1 MAQMREDIRAEAAQ
15 YYDVNPTIPEDL
27 TFYQARLPSSD
38 AAVLELGCGTGRV
51 LLPLATMCGFI
62 HGIDRSQAM
71 LARCRQK
78 VQAAAIPPTKAR
90 VALGDI
96 TDFALARAFDLII
109 APYRVFQLLE
119 TEAQVDGLFQ
129 CVRAHLAP
137 GGTCILNV
145 FHPQGGFAGVR
156 QAWVTATEVYRW
168 EVTADGVRLRCD
180 ERLLRLDPKRHILY
194 LELVYRRYV
203 GGAWVEDAVLHI
215 PRRCYAPDEF
225 EQVIRDHGFRIIQR
239 WGGYA
244 GECYGEGP
252 ELVVQFGE

>member
-1 MAQMREDIRAEAAQ
+1 MSEDIRAEAAK
-15 YYDVNPTIPEDL
+15 YYDVSPTIPDDIA
-27 TFYQARLPSSD
+27 FYQARLPSAD

-51 LLPLATMCGFI
+51 LLPLAAVCGFI

-71 LARCRQK
+71 LARCLQK
-78 VQAAAIPPTKAR
+78 LQAAAIPPTKAR
-90 VALGDI
+90 VELGDI
-96 TDFALARAFDLII
+96 TQFALGQQFDLII

-145 FHPQGGFAGVR
+145 FHPQGGFAGVQ
-156 QAWVTATEVYRW
+156 QAWEKATEMRRW
-168 EVTADGVRLRCD
+168 EVTVDGVRLQCE
-180 ERLLRLDPKRHILY
+180 ERWLRLDAERHLLY
-194 LELVYRRYV
+194 LELVYRRYRS
-203 GGAWVEDAVLHI
+203 GAWVEDAVLQI
-215 PRRCYAPDEF
+215 PRRCYTPEEF
-225 EQVIRDHGFRIIQR
+225 AQVILEHGFQIMQR

-252 ELVVQFGE
+252 ELVVQFSA